1 VPLGI
6 SEQKAHSYV
15 ECRMRNINSEDG
27 TAPIASALCAVA
39 GAVMSSLRRARLK
52 QTILIGKDKNIFLGD
67 SARGL

>member
-1 VPLGI
+1 
-6 SEQKAHSYV
+6 
-15 ECRMRNINSEDG
+15 MRNINSEDG